1 MKNKI
6 TTKQK
11 KIISIIQS
19 IKKIKK
25 IDIKDKLRQDLNFDS
40 FDLAR
45 LTVVLEETYGV
56 DIFKSKHPE
65 TVNDILKKLK

>member
-25 IDIKDKLRQDLNFDS
+25 VEIKNKLRQDLNFDS

-45 LTVVLEETYGV
+45 LTVVLEDTYGV
-56 DIFKSKHPE
+56 DIFKSKQPE
-65 TVNDILKKLK
+65 TVKDILKKLK